1 MFDITYYATLKGSTF
16 LRFASYAIYVIL
28 FKTLSNDTS
37 SFLSIPSLLARFMTN
52 IFSFV
57 FYKSLIFIFY

>member
-37 SFLSIPSLLARFMTN
+37 SFLSIPSLLARFITN
-52 IFSFV
+52 IFYFV